1 MNSDKQDFT
10 SRWLS
15 WLVRG
20 EQVVAVG
27 LLTLILVTMG
37 SQVIAR
43 YVLHAPISWSEEL
56 ARLGLIWLTFLA
68 GAFVMAEGRHL
79 TVDILSAR
87 LGRLGK
93 LRLEC
98 ISNLVIMATCLMLLV
113 GGFRFVWRVAPVA
126 SPALGISMSGWY
138 GAASVGLALM
148 ALHSLLNL
156 IFVIRTGHP
165 IWEDHRPA
173 QDDLPIETKGIG

>member
-1 MNSDKQDFT
+1 MNSEKQDVAGH
-10 SRWLS
+10 WLA
-15 WLVRG
+15 WLIRG
-20 EQVVAVG
+20 EQVVAAG
-27 LLTLILVTMG
+27 LLTAILVTMG

-43 YVLHAPISWSEEL
+43 YVFRAPISWSEEL

-79 TVDILSAR
+79 TVDMLSAR

-98 ISNLVIMATCLMLLV
+98 ISNLVIMATCLLLLL
-113 GGFRFVWRVAPVA
+113 GGLRFVWRVAPVA

-148 ALHSLLNL
+148 TLHSLLNL
-156 IFVIRTGHP
+156 LFAIRTGHP
-165 IWEDHRPA
+165 IWEEHRPA
-173 QDDLPIETKGIG
+173 QDELPIQTKGIG